1 MTRENIEQVKNF
13 FGGYIPTDR
22 EEFFK
27 YVIENMDDMDVLSL
41 HNDGYCNYYQDDYIW
56 NNDESSFNEWMGD
69 RTPYEVACALE
80 GTGWKSYDDYFKMDG
95 YGNLVSFNDIFD
107 EIDIDYLAGFCVNN
121 PNYIEEYVDNADI
134 ILAFA
139 CYAETLTDE
148 EIDNVDAETLIYEDW
163 DDVIENI
170 IDNREEE

>member
-1 MTRENIEQVKNF
+1 
-13 FGGYIPTDR
+13 
-22 EEFFK
+22 
-27 YVIENMDDMDVLSL
+27 
-41 HNDGYCNYYQDDYIW
+41 
-56 NNDESSFNEWMGD
+56 
-69 RTPYEVACALE
+69 
-80 GTGWKSYDDYFKMDG
+80 MDG

-148 EIDNVDAETLIYEDW
+148 EIDNVDAETLINEDW
-163 DDVIENI
+163 DDVIEEI